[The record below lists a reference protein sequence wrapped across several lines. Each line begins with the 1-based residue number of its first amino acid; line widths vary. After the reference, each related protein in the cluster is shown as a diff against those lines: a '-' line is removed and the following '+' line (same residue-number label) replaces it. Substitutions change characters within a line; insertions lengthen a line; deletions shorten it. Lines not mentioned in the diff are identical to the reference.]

1 MAVPPGHHR
10 SADDPH
16 VGVPVVRWE
25 DAGAPVRPRLELD
38 LRGGEG
44 GHHGR
49 RRDGAGHERGG
60 DESAGRQ
67 PHVHAAHR
75 RHSAREGT
83 APTRTG
89 PARTSVDKAD
99 QPPARVLSEGGSS
112 GLSGRSASSVPRRSG
127 SVTSGRRRGVR
138 EVGLGARGV
147 RPEGA
152 LDPPVVTAHNE
163 VWEVVE
169 DDSDAAAVGLHQS
182 ALDARAVPNDGLP
195 HAAGD
200 PAAVRSPG
208 PTAPAAGLARILS
221 DMGRRPRLGLAVAL
235 LLAATACSTRAS
247 PVDTYL
253 SEYGGS
259 RAEYERIEQMTDCD
273 SVQAEYNQAAA
284 NHAVAE
290 EGTDAERW
298 SAGYMAASEE
308 RLDELDCPRR

>member
-1 MAVPPGHHR
+1 
-10 SADDPH
+10 
-16 VGVPVVRWE
+16 
-25 DAGAPVRPRLELD
+25 
-38 LRGGEG
+38 
-44 GHHGR
+44 
-49 RRDGAGHERGG
+49 
-60 DESAGRQ
+60 
-67 PHVHAAHR
+67 
-75 RHSAREGT
+75 
-83 APTRTG
+83 
-89 PARTSVDKAD
+89 
-99 QPPARVLSEGGSS
+99 
-112 GLSGRSASSVPRRSG
+112 
-127 SVTSGRRRGVR
+127 
-138 EVGLGARGV
+138 
-147 RPEGA
+147 
-152 LDPPVVTAHNE
+152 
-163 VWEVVE
+163 
-169 DDSDAAAVGLHQS
+169 
-182 ALDARAVPNDGLP
+182 VPNDGLP
-195 HAAGD
+195 QAAGD